1 MVGVAV
7 KVTDEPAQVGFV
19 PEVKV
24 IETEGTRTGFTVIV
38 MPVLIAVAGLA
49 QVAFDVRTQVT
60 ICPLVNVE
68 VVNVGEFVP
77 AFTPL
82 TFH

>member
-7 KVTDEPAQVGFV
+7 KVTDDPKQVGFV
-19 PEVKV
+19 PEVNA
-24 IETEGTRTGFTVIV
+24 IDTAGTSTGFIVIV
-38 MPVLIAVAGLA
+38 MPVLVAVAGLA

-60 ICPLVNVE
+60 ICPLVKVD
-68 VVNVGEFVP
+68 VVKVDKLVP